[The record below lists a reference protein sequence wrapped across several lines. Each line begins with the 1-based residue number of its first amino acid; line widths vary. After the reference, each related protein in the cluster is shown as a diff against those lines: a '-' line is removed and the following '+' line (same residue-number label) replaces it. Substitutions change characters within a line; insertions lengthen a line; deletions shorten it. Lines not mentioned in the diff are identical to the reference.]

1 MNEDITT
8 SAVLDYIK
16 NQGGATYAD
25 IEEIFSDNGFDYKGD
40 LLLCSE
46 HDPNVVFWGGWN
58 NKAHELI
65 CSLIRSGEIVREPCH
80 IIQYLVS
87 GRFSNLPLLQRY
99 SEKSKL
105 KNEHWLPC
113 IFTKPK

>member
-8 SAVLDYIK
+8 FAILDYIK

-46 HDPNVVFWGGWN
+46 HDPNVVF
-58 NKAHELI
+58 
-65 CSLIRSGEIVREPCH
+65 C
-80 IIQYLVS
+80 Q
-87 GRFSNLPLLQRY
+87 
-99 SEKSKL
+99 
-105 KNEHWLPC
+105 
-113 IFTKPK
+113 